1 MTRPS
6 ARLVAGQV
14 AARLTAVANATG
26 YYGQIGRPLPGQ
38 SLVAQGG
45 TIPPTP
51 QPKSS
56 TDQRVRP
63 YFVAYPGALGDGPDT
78 DLALCAIDGVLPFSI
93 TAAGG
98 DVDDVLA
105 LIDRIEAALHR
116 WIPTVSGLVCGPVEH
131 PLGYTGAGV
140 LVDRDISPHR
150 LYAVLPYRLTVTT

>member
-6 ARLVAGQV
+6 ARLVA
-14 AARLTAVANATG
+14 AAIATRLVTVTNAVG

-38 SLVAQGG
+38 ALTPAG
-45 TIPPTP
+45 TIPPAP
-51 QPKSS
+51 LPKSP

-63 YFVAYPGALGDGPDT
+63 YFVLYPGALGDGPDT
-78 DLALCAIDGVLPFSI
+78 DLALCAVDGTLPISI

-105 LIDRIEAALHR
+105 LIDRIEAALYR
-116 WIPTVSGLVCGPVEH
+116 WQPTIPGLVCGLVDH
-131 PLGYTGAGV
+131 PTGYQGAAL
-140 LVDRDISPHR
+140 LVDRDLSPHR

>member
-14 AARLTAVANATG
+14 AARLTSVANATG

-38 SLVAQGG
+38 SLVAQGD
-45 TIPPTP
+45 TIPPSP

-63 YFVAYPGALGDGPDT
+63 YFVAYPGALGEGPDT
-78 DLALCAIDGVLPFSI
+78 DLALCAVDGTLPLSI

-105 LIDRIEAALHR
+105 LIDRIEGALYR
-116 WIPTVSGLVCGPVEH
+116 WTPTVPGLVCGPVEH
-131 PLGYTGAGV
+131 PLGYTGAGL

-150 LYAVLPYRLTVTT
+150 VYAVLPYRLTVTT